1 MHSLSYSDKNLVSG
15 SCCTFPCAL
24 VLVFAER
31 SGNALNAHTAS
42 FVSSFPNRPRQATSN
57 TQPPSLQQGPF
68 SPKSAMTMMMSTMS
82 IDVNAAMMDSIPR
95 LRWSPANNRFHYNMP
110 VAAEPGARGF
120 VLLQEFEHA
129 GR

>member
-1 MHSLSYSDKNLVSG
+1 M
-15 SCCTFPCAL
+15 T
-24 VLVFAER
+24 
-31 SGNALNAHTAS
+31 
-42 FVSSFPNRPRQATSN
+42 
-57 TQPPSLQQGPF
+57 
-68 SPKSAMTMMMSTMS
+68 TMMMSSMS

-129 GR
+129 DRYCAVLVAIACVIISSI